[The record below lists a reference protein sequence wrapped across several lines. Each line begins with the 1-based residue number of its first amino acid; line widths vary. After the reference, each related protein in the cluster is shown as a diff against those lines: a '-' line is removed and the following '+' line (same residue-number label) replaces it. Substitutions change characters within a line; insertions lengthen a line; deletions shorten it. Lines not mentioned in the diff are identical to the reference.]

1 MKAIRIP
8 TRDRMNFY
16 APAQLGRSR
25 KITPEGYLLCEGVP
39 IARLGTQVYSAE
51 ELHNP
56 DPNATQLVPDSDGR
70 IVVERRAEEVFS
82 DESMASFE
90 GKDVTIEHPN
100 QNLTPDTWSNE
111 SVGHMQN
118 IRRGTGIEDD
128 LLVADLL
135 IKAPD
140 AIAYINRELPEV
152 SCGYNSEYKQA
163 GPGRAIQRNIIGNH
177 LALVERG
184 RAGPRCAFKDHL
196 KTGETF
202 MRTKDT
208 LLSAGKILHAEECQ
222 PIPTGMLWL
231 GDTPEDHI
239 KIEGDAE
246 YCAGIR
252 IAIETLSEAQ
262 KKELRRVMKKYLG
275 GAGGWNLQTGPQGG
289 ALVTDHL
296 LESNRASH
304 ALARKMNDDAAAFWA
319 DRADRGVFDAERNR
333 PRRHVIEQH
342 RSLAAQMNA
351 DARKVWNQAS

>member
-1 MKAIRIP
+1 
-8 TRDRMNFY
+8 MNFY

-100 QNLTPDTWSNE
+100 EFVTPDTWSTD

-118 IRRGTGIEDD
+118 VRRGTGADDD
-128 LLVADLL
+128 LLVADIL

-140 AIAYINRELPEV
+140 AIAYVNRELPEV

-177 LALVERG
+177 LALVDRG
-184 RAGPRCAFKDHL
+184 RAGPRCAFKDHSN
-196 KTGETF
+196 TGETF
-202 MRTKDT
+202 MARTKDT
-208 LLSAGKILHAEECQ
+208 LLSAGKVLHAEEC
-222 PIPTGMLWL
+222 PRVPGGMLWL
-231 GDTPEDHI
+231 GGDGPEDHL
-239 KIEGDAE
+239 KIEADDNECQYFRA
-246 YCAGIR
+246 A
-252 IAIETLSEAQ
+252 IATMSEAQ
-262 KKELRRVMKKYLG
+262 KKEFRKVLKKYGMGMQLG
-275 GAGGWNLQTGPQGG
+275 HCGSM
-289 ALVTDHL
+289 VTDHY
-296 LESNRASH
+296 LESQRANY
-304 ALARKMNDDAAAFWA
+304 ALIRKMNDDAGAIWA
-319 DRADRGVFDAERNR
+319 DRANRGVFDAERNR
-333 PRRHVIEQH
+333 PRLPVQTTGQ
-342 RSLAAQMNA
+342 SLAAQMNA
-351 DARKVWNQAS
+351 EARRVFNQDAS

>member
-1 MKAIRIP
+1 MKVIRIP

-25 KITPEGYLLCEGVP
+25 RITPEGYLLCEGVP

-56 DPNATQLVPDSDGR
+56 DPNASQLVPDSDGR

-118 IRRGTGIEDD
+118 IRRGTGVEDD

-135 IKAPD
+135 IKDPA

-152 SCGYNSEYKQA
+152 SCGYNSEYKQV

-184 RAGPRCAFKDHL
+184 RAGPRCAFKDHS

-208 LLSAGKILHAEECQ
+208 LLAAGKILHAEEC
-222 PIPTGMLWL
+222 PRVPGGMLWL
-231 GDTPEDHI
+231 GGDGPEDHL
-239 KIEGDAE
+239 KIEADDNDCQYFRA
-246 YCAGIR
+246 A
-252 IAIETLSEAQ
+252 IATMSEAQ
-262 KKELRRVMKKYLG
+262 KKEFRKVLKKYGMGMQLG
-275 GAGGWNLQTGPQGG
+275 HCGSM
-289 ALVTDHL
+289 VTDHY
-296 LESNRASH
+296 LESQRANY
-304 ALARKMNDDAAAFWA
+304 ALIRKMNDDAGAFWA
-319 DRADRGVFDAERNR
+319 DRANRGVFDAERNR
-333 PRRHVIEQH
+333 PRLPVQTTG

-351 DARKVWNQAS
+351 EARRVFNQDAS